1 MGLLNHVTPLVRAR
15 PARTS
20 LLKMGLMLSGV
31 LLSGTVLNACSQV
44 PDAVNPAEW
53 YRGTV
58 DLFAG
63 DGKDADKEKPDK
75 KKRQGATKRVGDY
88 A

>member
-1 MGLLNHVTPLVRAR
+1 MGLLNHVTPLVRSRAR

-63 DGKDADKEKPDK
+63 DGKDADKEKADK
-75 KKRQGATKRVGDY
+75 KDGLQGGDTL
-88 A
+88 